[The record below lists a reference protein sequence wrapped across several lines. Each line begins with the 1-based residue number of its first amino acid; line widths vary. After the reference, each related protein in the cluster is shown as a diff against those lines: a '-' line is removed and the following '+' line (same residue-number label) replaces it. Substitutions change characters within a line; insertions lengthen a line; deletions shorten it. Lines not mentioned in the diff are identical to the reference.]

1 MGAQEQK
8 LFEAK
13 IADCVR
19 LGEKRPSFLGFLD
32 LSERAYAEDYLRRS
46 HAQNYLFFGG
56 WADAERV
63 VLGVFPDYLEPD
75 EALFPLVG
83 LTVQFRKQDVLSH
96 RDFLGSFLAQGVVRA
111 SVGDILVEEGRA
123 VLFVKTELAPH
134 FLSQIE
140 KIGRVGTHITEGFS
154 EPLPAAHSFQP
165 VSGVIA
171 SERLDCLVALLVSSG
186 REKAAQMISG
196 GFVSVNHRE
205 TLSVSARICEGDT
218 ISIRRY
224 GRFIVDSLGPK
235 TKKGRLSIKCRKYI

>member
-13 IADCVR
+13 VADCVR
-19 LGEKRPSFLGFLD
+19 LGEKRPAFLGFLD
-32 LSERAYAEDYLRRS
+32 LSERAAAEDYLRHCR
-46 HAQNYLFFGG
+46 AENYRFFGG

-63 VLGVFPDYLEPD
+63 LLGVFPDYLEPD
-75 EALFPLVG
+75 ESLFPLVG
-83 LTVQFRKQDVLSH
+83 LTVQYRKQDTLSH

-111 SVGDILVEEGRA
+111 SVGDILVEAGRA

-140 KIGRVGTHITEGFS
+140 KIGRVGVRITEGFS
-154 EPLPAAHSFQP
+154 EPLPIAHSFQP
-165 VSGVIA
+165 IDGVIA
-171 SERLDCLVALLVSSG
+171 SERLDCLVALLTSSG
-186 REKAAQMISG
+186 REKAAQMITG
-196 GFVSVNHRE
+196 GLVSVNHRE
-205 TLSVSARICEGDT
+205 TLSVSARIAQGDT
-218 ISIRRY
+218 ISIRRC